1 MSPHHTRPVATVAA
15 SLALGL
21 LLGACST
28 GERPATDRHAAA
40 GAGASSTAA
49 TSVEHND
56 ADVEFAQM
64 MILHHQGALD
74 MAVLA
79 EGRAQSE
86 PVQDLAARIQFAQ
99 QPEIDLMTSWLR
111 TWGEEPADGDDT
123 MGGMDHSGAH
133 TGMADDGQMHR
144 LQDAGAAFDR
154 MFLEMMIVHHTG
166 AIVMSEQ
173 YRDRGQ
179 NEDALALAEA
189 IIADQ
194 TAEIAEM
201 EDLLAGL

>member
-1 MSPHHTRPVATVAA
+1 MSPKNTRAVAA
-15 SLALGL
+15 VAATLTLGIL
-21 LLGACST
+21 LSACSN
-28 GERPATDRHAAA
+28 GEQSATDQQSPAA
-40 GAGASSTAA
+40 ASSTTA

-86 PVQDLAARIQFAQ
+86 PVQDLAARIQVAQ
-99 QPEIDLMTSWLR
+99 QPEIDLMTSWLQ
-111 TWGEEPADGDDT
+111 TWGEQPAEADDS
-123 MGGMDHSGAH
+123 MGGMDHSGEH
-133 TGMADDGQMHR
+133 TGMADDDQMQQ

-154 MFLEMMIVHHTG
+154 MFLEMMIDHHTG
-166 AIVMSEQ
+166 AITMSEE
-173 YRDRGQ
+173 YRNRGQ
-179 NEDALALAEA
+179 NEDALQLADQ

-201 EDLLAGL
+201 KDLLSEL

>member
-1 MSPHHTRPVATVAA
+1 MSPKHPRTVAA
-15 SLALGL
+15 VAATLTLGVL
-21 LLGACST
+21 LSACST
-28 GERPATDRHAAA
+28 GERTTADRPDPSS
-40 GAGASSTAA
+40 ASSTAA
-49 TSVEHND
+49 TSVVHND

-64 MILHHQGALD
+64 MVLHHQGALD

-99 QPEIDLMTSWLR
+99 QPEIDLMTSWLL
-111 TWGEEPADGDDT
+111 TWGERPVGADDA
-123 MGGMDHSGAH
+123 MGGMDHFGGA
-133 TGMADDGQMHR
+133 TGMADEAQMQR
-144 LQDAGAAFDR
+144 LQDAGAGFDR
-154 MFLEMMIVHHTG
+154 LFLEMMIDHHAG
-166 AIVMSEQ
+166 AIAMSEA

-179 NEDALALAEA
+179 NEDALGLADA

-201 EDLLAGL
+201 ERLLADL